1 MKDPVKNMKS
11 YATDR
16 EKKYAHHISYKG
28 LISRT
33 YLKSLKVNKQIQTIQ
48 LENEQKT

>member
-1 MKDPVKNMKS
+1 MKS

-16 EKKYAHHISYKG
+16 EKKYAHHISYIG

-33 YLKSLKVNKQIQTIQ
+33 YKKKSESQ
-48 LENEQKT
+48 